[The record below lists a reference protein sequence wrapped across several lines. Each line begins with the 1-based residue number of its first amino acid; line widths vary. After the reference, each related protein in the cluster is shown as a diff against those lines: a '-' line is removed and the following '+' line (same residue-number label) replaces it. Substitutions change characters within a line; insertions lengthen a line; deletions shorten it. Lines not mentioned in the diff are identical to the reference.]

1 MKKKRILL
9 LSFILLILFAS
20 CAKEEKTDLS
30 AVVTVNGEAVMQQEI
45 DYFKGKFKA
54 ELLNDY
60 IEKYNV
66 KYTEDFWQTEFD
78 GKTPEQ
84 ALYEKA
90 LEESIVVKLQFIEMR
105 KEGIYEDITF
115 DGLRTKAELFNAENE
130 NKDGVVG
137 IKTIKMSQFYT
148 YYFQNGVMELKNIY
162 AEGKLKPT
170 EKEIEEKIKEMNF
183 QLENSGEAVTPS
195 DYESVAA
202 DRLKTE
208 KYDLYFAELRK
219 NAEIK
224 EVSQN
229 GKQSRKSS

>member
-1 MKKKRILL
+1 MKKSGLFLL
-9 LSFILLILFAS
+9 CFVMIILFAS
-20 CAKEEKTDLS
+20 CTEEEKSGLS
-30 AVVTVNGEAVMQQEI
+30 AVVTVNGEAVTQQEI

-60 IEKYNV
+60 IGKYKV
-66 KYTEDFWQTEFD
+66 EYTEDFWQTEFD

-90 LEESIVVKLQFIEMR
+90 LEESIMVKLQLIEMR

-115 DGLRTKAELFNAENE
+115 EGLRAKAELFNAENE
-130 NKDGVVG
+130 NKEGVVG
-137 IKTIKMSQFYT
+137 IKSIKMSQFYT

-170 EKEIEEKIKEMNF
+170 EKEIKEKIKEMRF
-183 QLENSGEAVTPS
+183 ILENSSEAVS
-195 DYESVAA
+195 SDDYESVAA
-202 DRLKTE
+202 DKLKTE
-208 KYDLYFAELRK
+208 KYDSYFAELRK

-224 EVSQN
+224 EVS
-229 GKQSRKSS
+229 